1 MSKFYIWIDKNV
13 NANTLDEASFQTA
26 CENGFQ
32 AGQPARA
39 LEANSAIRQANLI
52 AVALMQSLG
61 LVDKANLQSSV
72 TDVANLFSNTELFKL
87 TNVFGS
93 NGKVKISLWP
103 NALGMSIGSPITNG
117 QFDGYFRYVSVKALD
132 DVITFVGKQISDIF
146 VAPTKNTNASVIA
159 AQTLTAADTWGGSTK
174 VKANSAIVAVTDNA
188 TTARIMP
195 VTKNCSFG
203 SIAKTFTSVHL
214 GSSTNESCKF
224 DSIHVKKAYI
234 DGQFIKD
241 AHLDGSTIVYNGLL
255 SGFNKKLDAGIY
267 LLYPFSDIN
276 PSGPNHTYVYLTTCI
291 MIVNGTIN
299 NGEFSS
305 MFWHGTVNK
314 NAVYKYYNST
324 LSIVSA
330 DIAHDNLG
338 NPGSFNKVYIQKLF
352 SI

>member
-1 MSKFYIWIDKNV
+1 MSKFYVWIDKNV

-39 LEANSAIRQANLI
+39 LEVNSAIRQANLI

-61 LVDKANLQSSV
+61 LVDKANLQSAV

-87 TNVFGS
+87 TNVFSS
-93 NGKVKISLWP
+93 NGKVKKTLLP
-103 NALGMSIGSPITNG
+103 NTSGISIGGTATGN
-117 QFDGYFRYVSVKALD
+117 QFDGHFRYISVKTLA
-132 DVITFVGKQISDIF
+132 DVTTFIGKQISDIF
-146 VAPTKNTNASVIA
+146 VSTTKNTNTSVVA
-159 AQTLTAADTWGGSTK
+159 AQTLTAADTWGDSTK

-195 VTKNCSFG
+195 VTKNSSFG
-203 SIAKTFTSVHL
+203 DITKTFTSVHL
-214 GSSTNESCKF
+214 GRSTNESDKF
-224 DSIHVKKAYI
+224 SSIHVKDAYI
-234 DGQFIKD
+234 DRQFIKD
-241 AHLDGSTIVYNGLL
+241 AHLDDSTIVYNGLL
-255 SGFNKKLDAGIY
+255 SRFNKKLDAGIY
-267 LLYPFSDIN
+267 LLYPFSDTS
-276 PSGPNHTYVYLTTCI
+276 PSGPNHNYVYLTTCI

-305 MFWHGTVNK
+305 MFWHGTESK

-330 DIAHDNLG
+330 DNSHNNLG
-338 NPGSFNKVYIQKLF
+338 GPGSLDRVYIRKLF